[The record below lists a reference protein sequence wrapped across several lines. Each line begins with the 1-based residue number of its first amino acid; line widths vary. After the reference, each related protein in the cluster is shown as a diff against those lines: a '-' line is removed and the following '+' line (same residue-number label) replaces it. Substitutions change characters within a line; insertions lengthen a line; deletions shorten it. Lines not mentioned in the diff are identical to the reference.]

1 MKKVVKN
8 MFNEYLQ
15 FFANFN
21 VLGLAIGLM
30 IGSNL
35 KEVAG
40 DFIDGLIMP
49 FIKPLLRTITGGRD
63 LKFNVPGTEV
73 ELNLEKVTS
82 SSIKFA
88 ALSMIIFV
96 MLQLGIRIKKPVQ
109 WVSVRN
115 WSDMKGKKKKN
126 NKNFL
131 FRDGECGHRPSTHAK
146 RSSTI

>member
-1 MKKVVKN
+1 MRS
-8 MFNEYLQ
+8 MFQEYIQ

-35 KEVAG
+35 KEVAS
-40 DFIDGLIMP
+40 DFIDGIIMP
-49 FIKPLLRTITGGRD
+49 FIKPLLRAITGGREM
-63 LKFNVPGTEV
+63 KFTIPNTEV

-82 SSIKFA
+82 SSIKFG
-88 ALSMIIFV
+88 ALTVIIFI

-115 WSDMKGKKKKN
+115 WDGIKGKKKKS
-126 NKNFL
+126 NKNF
-131 FRDGECGHRPSTHAK
+131 S
-146 RSSTI
+146 I

>member
-1 MKKVVKN
+1 MKKISS
-8 MFNEYLQ
+8 MFQEYIQ

-49 FIKPLLRTITGGRD
+49 FIKPILRTITGGREM
-63 LKFNVPGTEV
+63 KFTIPNTEV

-88 ALSMIIFV
+88 ALSIIIFI

-115 WSDMKGKKKKN
+115 WSDMKGKKKRN
-126 NKNFL
+126 NKNF
-131 FRDGECGHRPSTHAK
+131 S
-146 RSSTI
+146 I

>member
-1 MKKVVKN
+1 MKKYFSKLN
-8 MFNEYLQ
+8 GFFDEYIS
-15 FFANFN
+15 FFRNFN

-40 DFIDGLIMP
+40 DFIDGIIMP
-49 FIKPLLRTITGGRD
+49 FIKPLLAMITGGRE
-63 LKFNVPGTEV
+63 LKFTVPGTEV

-88 ALSMIIFV
+88 ALSIIIFM
-96 MLQLGIRIKKPVQ
+96 MLQIGIRIKKPVQ

-115 WSDMKGKKKKN
+115 WDGMKGKKSKT
-126 NKNFL
+126 KNF
-131 FRDGECGHRPSTHAK
+131 S
-146 RSSTI
+146 I

>member
-1 MKKVVKN
+1 MVKKVVTN
-8 MFNEYLQ
+8 MFNKYVD

-49 FIKPLLRTITGGRD
+49 FIKPILGTITGGRD
-63 LKFNVPGTEV
+63 LKFKVPGTDV
-73 ELNLEKVTS
+73 ELDLDKVTA
-82 SSIKFA
+82 SSIKFG
-88 ALSMIIFV
+88 ALSVIIFI
-96 MLQLGIRIKKPVQ
+96 MLQLGVQIKKPVQ

-115 WSDMKGKKKKN
+115 WDKMKKN
-126 NKNFL
+126 KNVKLTSTNSRTSKSNKGFTL
-131 FRDGECGHRPSTHAK
+131 
-146 RSSTI
+146 

>member
-1 MKKVVKN
+1 MRKVVKN

-35 KEVAG
+35 KEVAS
-40 DFIDGLIMP
+40 DFIDGIIMP
-49 FIKPLLRTITGGRD
+49 FIKPLLSTITGGRD
-63 LKFNVPGTEV
+63 LKFTVPGTNV
-73 ELNLEKVTS
+73 QLNLEKVTS

-88 ALSMIIFV
+88 SLTVIIFI

-115 WSDMKGKKKKN
+115 WDGMKGKKNKSS
-126 NKNFL
+126 KNF
-131 FRDGECGHRPSTHAK
+131 S
-146 RSSTI
+146 I

>member
-1 MKKVVKN
+1 MRKVIKN
-8 MFNEYLQ
+8 MFNEYIQ

-35 KEVAG
+35 KEVAS
-40 DFIDGLIMP
+40 DFIDGIIMP
-49 FIKPLLRTITGGRD
+49 FIKPLLSTITGGRD
-63 LKFNVPGTEV
+63 LKFTVPGTNV
-73 ELNLEKVTS
+73 QLNLEKVTS

-88 ALSMIIFV
+88 SLTVIIFI

-115 WSDMKGKKKKN
+115 WDGMKGKKNKSS
-126 NKNFL
+126 KNF
-131 FRDGECGHRPSTHAK
+131 S
-146 RSSTI
+146 I

>member
-1 MKKVVKN
+1 MRN
-8 MFNEYLQ
+8 MFQEYIQ

-35 KEVAG
+35 KEVAS
-40 DFIDGLIMP
+40 DFIDGIIMP
-49 FIKPLLRTITGGRD
+49 FIKPILRAITGGREM
-63 LKFNVPGTEV
+63 KFTIPNTEV

-82 SSIKFA
+82 SSIKFG
-88 ALSMIIFV
+88 ALTVIIFI

-115 WSDMKGKKKKN
+115 WDGMKGKKKKS
-126 NKNFL
+126 NKNF
-131 FRDGECGHRPSTHAK
+131 S
-146 RSSTI
+146 I

>member
-1 MKKVVKN
+1 
-8 MFNEYLQ
+8 MFQEYIQ

-49 FIKPLLRTITGGRD
+49 FIKPLLRTITGGREM
-63 LKFNVPGTEV
+63 KFTIPNTDV

-88 ALSMIIFV
+88 ALSIIIFV

-115 WSDMKGKKKKN
+115 WDAMKGKKKKN
-126 NKNFL
+126 NKNF
-131 FRDGECGHRPSTHAK
+131 S
-146 RSSTI
+146 I

>member
-1 MKKVVKN
+1 MKKMITN
-8 MFNEYLQ
+8 MFNKYVE

-49 FIKPLLRTITGGRD
+49 FIKPLLGTITGGRD
-63 LKFNVPGTEV
+63 LKFKVPGTEV

-82 SSIKFA
+82 SSIKFG

-96 MLQLGIRIKKPVQ
+96 MLQLGVQIKKPVQ

-115 WSDMKGKKKKN
+115 WDSMKGKKNKSS
-126 NKNFL
+126 KNF
-131 FRDGECGHRPSTHAK
+131 S
-146 RSSTI
+146 I

>member
-1 MKKVVKN
+1 MKN
-8 MFNEYLQ
+8 MRNMFQEYIQ

-35 KEVAG
+35 KEVAS
-40 DFIDGLIMP
+40 DFIDGIIMP
-49 FIKPLLRTITGGRD
+49 FIKPILRAITGGREM
-63 LKFNVPGTEV
+63 KFTIPNTEV

-82 SSIKFA
+82 SSIKFG
-88 ALSMIIFV
+88 ALTVIIFI

-115 WSDMKGKKKKN
+115 WDGMKGKKKKS
-126 NKNFL
+126 NKNF
-131 FRDGECGHRPSTHAK
+131 S
-146 RSSTI
+146 I

>member
-1 MKKVVKN
+1 
-8 MFNEYLQ
+8 MFQEYIQ

-49 FIKPLLRTITGGRD
+49 FIKPLLRTITGGREM
-63 LKFNVPGTEV
+63 KFTIPNTEV

-88 ALSMIIFV
+88 ALSIIIFI

-115 WSDMKGKKKKN
+115 WSDMKGKKKQN
-126 NKNFL
+126 SKNF
-131 FRDGECGHRPSTHAK
+131 S
-146 RSSTI
+146 I

>member
-1 MKKVVKN
+1 MKQTVKN
-8 MFNEYLQ
+8 MFNEYVQ

-40 DFIDGLIMP
+40 DFIDGIIMP
-49 FIKPLLRTITGGRD
+49 FIKPLLSTITGGRD
-63 LKFNVPGTEV
+63 LKFKVPGTEV

-88 ALSMIIFV
+88 ALSLIIFI

-115 WSDMKGKKKKN
+115 WDGMKGKKNKSS
-126 NKNFL
+126 KNF
-131 FRDGECGHRPSTHAK
+131 S
-146 RSSTI
+146 I

>member
-1 MKKVVKN
+1 
-8 MFNEYLQ
+8 MFQEYIQ

-49 FIKPLLRTITGGRD
+49 FIKPILRTITGGREM
-63 LKFNVPGTEV
+63 KFTIPNTEV

-88 ALSMIIFV
+88 ALSIIIFI

-115 WSDMKGKKKKN
+115 WSDMKGKKKRN
-126 NKNFL
+126 NKNF
-131 FRDGECGHRPSTHAK
+131 S
-146 RSSTI
+146 I

>member
-1 MKKVVKN
+1 

-35 KEVAG
+35 KEVAS
-40 DFIDGLIMP
+40 DFIDGIIMP
-49 FIKPLLRTITGGRD
+49 FIKPLLRAITGGREM
-63 LKFNVPGTEV
+63 KFTIPNTEV

-82 SSIKFA
+82 SSIKFG
-88 ALSMIIFV
+88 ALTVIIFI

-115 WSDMKGKKKKN
+115 WDGMKGKKKKS
-126 NKNFL
+126 NKNF
-131 FRDGECGHRPSTHAK
+131 S
-146 RSSTI
+146 I

>member
-1 MKKVVKN
+1 MRKVVKN

-35 KEVAG
+35 KEVAS
-40 DFIDGLIMP
+40 DFIDGIIMP
-49 FIKPLLRTITGGRD
+49 FIKPILRAITGGREM
-63 LKFNVPGTEV
+63 KFTIPNTEV

-88 ALSMIIFV
+88 ALSIIIFI

-115 WSDMKGKKKKN
+115 WSDMKGKKKSN
-126 NKNFL
+126 NKNF
-131 FRDGECGHRPSTHAK
+131 S
-146 RSSTI
+146 I

>member
-1 MKKVVKN
+1 MKKVVTN
-8 MFNEYLQ
+8 MFNKYVE

-49 FIKPLLRTITGGRD
+49 FIKPILGTITGGRD
-63 LKFNVPGTEV
+63 LKFKVPGTDV
-73 ELNLEKVTS
+73 QLDLDKVTA
-82 SSIKFA
+82 SSIKFG
-88 ALSMIIFV
+88 ALSVIIFI
-96 MLQLGIRIKKPVQ
+96 MLQLGVQIKKPVQ

-115 WSDMKGKKKKN
+115 WDKMKKN
-126 NKNFL
+126 KNVKFSSKQVKSNKGF
-131 FRDGECGHRPSTHAK
+131 TM
-146 RSSTI
+146 